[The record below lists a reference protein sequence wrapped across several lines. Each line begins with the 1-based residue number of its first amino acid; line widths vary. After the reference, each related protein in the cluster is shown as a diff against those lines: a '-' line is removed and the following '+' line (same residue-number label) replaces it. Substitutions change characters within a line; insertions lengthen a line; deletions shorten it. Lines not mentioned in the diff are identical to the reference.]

1 MENTEKK
8 VDLLLSLH
16 SQFSENQNH
25 HQKTF
30 INLLVAFFAL
40 FGVMGYV
47 FLNLTSLKCYFFE
60 NDVPPGIPYWGF
72 SNIVFHLVSF
82 ISSIVFLF
90 LNVLNLNNGT
100 SFRRDHCINY
110 NIRKEILQSDYSTI
124 FGEAYDP
131 KKAKICDFLPSF
143 HYIIWLMIVVIQ
155 SIIVILNTVL
165 LFNKC
170 DYTEVICVSL
180 LFMLP
185 ILSLTSLE
193 YYWRKYK
200 SNLKKI
206 FKKQDQSEN
215 KESTSF

>member
-1 MENTEKK
+1 MENTGKK

-47 FLNLTSLKCYFFE
+47 FLNLASLKCYFFE
-60 NDVPPGIPYWGF
+60 NDAPPGIPYWGF

-110 NIRKEILQSDYSTI
+110 NIRKKILYPDYSTI
-124 FGEAYDP
+124 FGEAYSP
-131 KKAKICDFLPSF
+131 KKTKKCDFLPSF
-143 HYIIWLMIVVIQ
+143 HYIIWLMIVTIQ
-155 SIIVILNTVL
+155 FLILIANIIISL
-165 LFNKC
+165 LGKC
-170 DYTEVICVSL
+170 DCWAIICISL
-180 LFMLP
+180 LFILL
-185 ILSLTSLE
+185 ILSFICFD
-193 YYWRKYK
+193 YYFTKYK
-200 SNLKKI
+200 TDLDKI
-206 FKKQDQSEN
+206 IKSQLSH
-215 KESTSF
+215 SIS

>member
-47 FLNLTSLKCYFFE
+47 FLNLASLKCYFFE

-110 NIRKEILQSDYSTI
+110 NIRKKILYPDYSTI
-124 FGEAYDP
+124 FGEAYNP
-131 KKAKICDFLPSF
+131 KKMKKCDFLPSF

-165 LFNKC
+165 LFNKS
-170 DYTEVICVSL
+170 DYIEVICVSL
-180 LFMLP
+180 LFLLP

-193 YYWRKYK
+193 YYWGKYK

-206 FKKQDQSEN
+206 VKKQDQSEN
-215 KESTSF
+215 KEST

>member
-1 MENTEKK
+1 
-8 VDLLLSLH
+8 
-16 SQFSENQNH
+16 
-25 HQKTF
+25 
-30 INLLVAFFAL
+30 
-40 FGVMGYV
+40 
-47 FLNLTSLKCYFFE
+47 
-60 NDVPPGIPYWGF
+60 
-72 SNIVFHLVSF
+72 
-82 ISSIVFLF
+82 
-90 LNVLNLNNGT
+90 
-100 SFRRDHCINY
+100 
-110 NIRKEILQSDYSTI
+110 
-124 FGEAYDP
+124 
-131 KKAKICDFLPSF
+131 
-143 HYIIWLMIVVIQ
+143 MIVVIQ